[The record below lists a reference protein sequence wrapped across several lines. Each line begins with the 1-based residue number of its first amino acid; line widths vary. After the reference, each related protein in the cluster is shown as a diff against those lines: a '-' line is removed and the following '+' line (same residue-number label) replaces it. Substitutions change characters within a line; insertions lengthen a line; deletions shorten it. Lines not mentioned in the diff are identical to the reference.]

1 MRDGLRAPRRPMGA
15 RQAGNGRRVHRK
27 TTANRDAFQRNL
39 CHTWK
44 RMSCQ
49 TPMIRRDR
57 KSSGDAGGQPSGRTV
72 TYVPHDPSFERPDEG
87 GPNGRLT
94 GNSFPMLSAQPSTAG
109 RFQAGA
115 LSLLSSLNLR
125 LAGDKGFIDVNAS
138 VACAPSGF

>member
-1 MRDGLRAPRRPMGA
+1 M
-15 RQAGNGRRVHRK
+15 
-27 TTANRDAFQRNL
+27 
-39 CHTWK
+39 
-44 RMSCQ
+44 
-49 TPMIRRDR
+49 
-57 KSSGDAGGQPSGRTV
+57 
-72 TYVPHDPSFERPDEG
+72 TYVPYDPSFERPDEG